1 MNTSNNRTVRFAG
14 LILGLV
20 MATSGFASETTESE
34 EKPLPPRLPLNEL
47 RVFAEVFD
55 RISDAYVE
63 EIDDRT
69 LLENAIKGM
78 LSQLDPHSAY
88 LDVDTFS
95 DLQEDTTGNYGGV
108 GLEVAMDGGFLR
120 VISPMDGTP
129 AAREGI
135 EAGDLIL
142 ELNNTPI
149 KGMSLTDAI
158 EGMRGAPGSELT
170 MTIVREGDPTPLEI
184 TLVREV
190 IQVAS
195 VRSELLENDFGY
207 LRIAQFQSG
216 TGSEVEKAVDDLQ
229 ANGKL
234 AGLILD
240 LRNNPGG
247 VLQAAVEVS
256 DVFISEGLIVYTT
269 GRLPN
274 ADLRFSATTPDATD
288 GIPMVVLINEG
299 SASAS
304 EIVAGALQDH
314 RRAVV
319 MGVSSFGKG
328 SVQTVLPLN
337 NEKAIK
343 LTTALYFTPNGRSIQ
358 AEGIVPDIWVDR
370 STVTKIKSNPFR
382 IKERDLA
389 KHLENGNKDANSD
402 KAKTE
407 TDQQEDETK
416 DEKVELASTDYQ
428 LNEALTLLKGLRILS
443 GKLPPKG

>member
-1 MNTSNNRTVRFAG
+1 MNTSNNRCTRFAG
-14 LILGLV
+14 LLLGLA
-20 MATSGFASETTESE
+20 MASPGFAAETTEQE
-34 EKPLPPRLPLNEL
+34 EKLPSRIPLNEL

-108 GLEVAMDGGFLR
+108 GIEVAMDGGFLR

-129 AAREGI
+129 AAREGV

-142 ELNNTPI
+142 EINDTPI
-149 KGMSLTDAI
+149 KGMSLNEAI
-158 EGMRGAPGSELT
+158 EGMRGAPGSEIS
-170 MTIVREGDPTPLEI
+170 MTIVREGDPTPREL

-190 IQVAS
+190 IKVAS
-195 VRSELLENDFGY
+195 VRSELLEDDYGY

-216 TGSEVEKAVDDLQ
+216 TGPEVKKAVDDLQ

-234 AGLILD
+234 SGLILD

-269 GRLPN
+269 GRLKN
-274 ADLRFSATTPDATD
+274 SDLRFSATTPDATD
-288 GIPMVVLINEG
+288 GVPMVVLVNEG

-314 RRAVV
+314 RRAVL
-319 MGVSSFGKG
+319 MGVSTFGKG

-358 AEGIVPDIWVDR
+358 AEGIVPDIWVER
-370 STVTKIKSNPFR
+370 STVTKMKSNPFR
-382 IKERDLA
+382 VKERDLA
-389 KHLENGNKDANSD
+389 KHLENTNNSD
-402 KAKTE
+402 TSDNTSKADKKANKK
-407 TDQQEDETK
+407 EDK
-416 DEKVELASTDYQ
+416 SVELVSTDYQ

-443 GKLPPKG
+443 GKIQPKG